1 METMLERKYTN
12 CINLEHTAFL
22 TEPYIEYLLAKH
34 GFRLLSKEYFMD
46 DHSIFYAT
54 VRDPS
59 VKPVDLPGNLYHK
72 NKKLYVDYIEYHEE
86 LIKEI
91 NNKIK
96 NAKQPVYL
104 FGAHVFAQYL
114 IAFGLDTSRIV
125 SLLDNDPN
133 KHGKRLYGT
142 NLMVDS
148 PKALAQLENPIV
160 ILKAG
165 VYNKEIK
172 ADILGNI
179 NDRVVF
185 LE

>member
-1 METMLERKYTN
+1 
-12 CINLEHTAFL
+12 
-22 TEPYIEYLLAKH
+22 
-34 GFRLLSKEYFMD
+34 
-46 DHSIFYAT
+46 
-54 VRDPS
+54 
-59 VKPVDLPGNLYHK
+59 VDLPGNLYHK
-72 NKKLYVDYIEYHEE
+72 NKKLYLDYIQYHEE

-114 IAFGLDTSRIV
+114 IAFGLDTNRVV

-133 KHGKRLYGT
+133 KQAKRLYGT
-142 NLMVDS
+142 NLMVDL
-148 PKALAQLENPIV
+148 PKALAQPENPIV

-165 VYNKEIK
+165 VYNAEIK
-172 ADILGNI
+172 DDILRNI
-179 NDRVVF
+179 NPTTIF

>member
-1 METMLERKYTN
+1 MLK
-12 CINLEHTAFL
+12 
-22 TEPYIEYLLAKH
+22 
-34 GFRLLSKEYFMD
+34 LLSGQVSW
-46 DHSIFYAT
+46 H
-54 VRDPS
+54 RGN
-59 VKPVDLPGNLYHK
+59 VKTIELPKGLYEH
-72 NKKLYVDYIEYHEE
+72 NKKLYLEYVDYHKQ
-86 LIKEI
+86 LIKDL
-91 NNKIK
+91 NVKID
-96 NAKQPVYL
+96 NISEDQPIYL
-104 FGAHVFAQYL
+104 FGAHIFAQYL

-172 ADILGNI
+172 ADILNNI

-185 LE
+185 LEWKWMPL